1 MQSCYGGVKYLDG
14 AGPSLANVER
24 LDMSAWPMI
33 HHMQN
38 TGLQVDLNHF
48 AKMEV
53 ELLRDKED
61 ITEKVHQITGMYCN
75 LDSPD
80 QVSDMLFKKLGLK
93 QPRPKMTKSGDR
105 ESVEYEVLVSIQ
117 HDHECIPHIMAFKEV
132 SKLYGTYVKPMPK
145 LARRSKFGVWRMYP
159 NFGTTRI
166 PSGRLNCKE
175 PNLLAMP
182 NRTARGRQVCEGFIT
197 NDKWVYL
204 SVDLSQIEPR
214 VIAHRSGDKA
224 LTNVYLN
231 EEDIYSD
238 YAISA
243 FKIPD
248 KRYKP
253 PVGKWIYPGVHPKDH
268 RFPSKTCVLAWFY
281 KVTAK
286 GLLEQMPIVCKNC
299 NKPTVADDKDVSVH
313 DCGRFESLWNENNC
327 QDLINA
333 ATLKYPD
340 VPRMWKFDETRARR
354 YSYLWDDWGR
364 ILHIAA
370 VKSSIEWVVS
380 AALREA
386 GNFPIQST
394 AQGPVKLSMAKA
406 QDLLVEYKLLGELCN
421 PLLQIHDEILLECR
435 EDMAQEVGEL
445 IVSIMENSV
454 RLRVPLKAEMSYRT
468 KKKAGQPIGDLARSW
483 GTLAK

>member
-1 MQSCYGGVKYLDG
+1 MKVQSCYGGVKFLEG
-14 AGPSLANVER
+14 SGPSLRNVEK
-24 LDMSAWPMI
+24 LDMGAWPMI
-33 HHMQN
+33 HYMS
-38 TGLQVDLNHF
+38 TCGLQVDLNHF

-61 ITEKVHQITGMYCN
+61 ITERVREIVGQYTN

-80 QVSDMLFKKLGLK
+80 QVSELLFKKLGLK
-93 QPRPKMTKSGDR
+93 QPRPRMTKSGDR
-105 ESVEYEVLVSIQ
+105 ESVDFETLVAIQ

-145 LARRSKFGVWRMYP
+145 LARRSKFGAWRMYP

-197 NDKWVYL
+197 DSKWVYL

-224 LTNVYLN
+224 LTNVYLQQ
-231 EEDIYSD
+231 EDIYSD

-248 KRYKP
+248 KRYRDEH
-253 PVGKWIYPGVHPKDH
+253 GKWKYPGVDKKEH

-281 KVTAK
+281 RVTAK
-286 GLLEQMPIVCKNC
+286 GLLEQMPVICRNC
-299 NKPTVADDKDVSVH
+299 NKDATLH
-313 DCGRFESLWNENNC
+313 DCDKFEPLWNENNC

-333 ATLKYPD
+333 ATLKYRD
-340 VPRMWKFDETRARR
+340 VIPMQKMDDTRARR
-354 YSYLWDDWGR
+354 YGYVWDDWGR
-364 ILHIAA
+364 ILHVAA

-386 GNFPIQST
+386 GNMPIQGT
-394 AQGPVKLSMAKA
+394 AQGPVKLSMAEG
-406 QDLLVEYKLLGELCN
+406 QDKIVEYKLLGDICN
-421 PLLQIHDEILLECR
+421 PLLQIHDELLFECR
-435 EDMAQEVGEL
+435 EDMAEEVGAL
-445 IVSIMENSV
+445 IVDIMEHSV
-454 RLRVPLKAEMSYRT
+454 RLRIPLKAEMAYR
-468 KKKAGQPIGDLARSW
+468 DEDNNLAKSW
-483 GTLAK
+483 GKLKK